1 MTLVQRNGAAKGM
14 QASSWLQQS
23 VQQFFQDV
31 NWDGRVLAP
40 PPIED
45 DIGDMTSLFPA
56 DAPTVSS
63 SFSFTMTVSN
73 YFAAIPWDGVPMIAA
88 PILTDTPTEAA
99 APEEKSVTLDDFFSS
114 F

>member
-14 QASSWLQQS
+14 EASSWLQQS

-40 PPIED
+40 PPVED
-45 DIGDMTSLFPA
+45 DLEITALFPA
-56 DAPTVSS
+56 DAPPVSS
-63 SFSFTMTVSN
+63 SLSFTMTVSN
-73 YFAAIPWDGVPMIAA
+73 YFAAIPWDGVPMIGA
-88 PILTDTPTEAA
+88 PIVTDTPTDAA
-99 APEEKSVTLDDFFSS
+99 APEEKSVTLDDLFSS